1 MKKGLLICF
10 SLLILPMLLLAS
22 NGMFNSHIVSSSVK
36 NYPPGD
42 TIKFKASDYVIQPN
56 DKLDDLLKRIP
67 TISVDKNG
75 VFYSQGQ
82 KIEMFLVDGQEF
94 FTNDISV
101 GARQIRADE
110 VDKLVIYWRWSDQSS
125 FTGVEDN
132 TKKFKVLN
140 VILKKETTNNK
151 K

>member
-10 SLLILPMLLLAS
+10 SLLMLPMLLLAG
-22 NGMFNSHIVSSSVK
+22 NGMLHNEVYG

-42 TIKFKASDYVIQPN
+42 TIIFKASNYVIQPN

-75 VFYSQGQ
+75 IFYSQ
-82 KIEMFLVDGQEF
+82 KDPIEMFLVDGQEF
-94 FTNDISV
+94 FTNNILI
-101 GARQIRADE
+101 GARQLRADE
-110 VDKLVIYWRWSDQSS
+110 VDKLIIYWRWSDQSS

-140 VILKKETTNNK
+140 VIMKKQPTNNK

>member
-10 SLLILPMLLLAS
+10 NLLMLPMLLLAGHGILH
-22 NGMFNSHIVSSSVK
+22 NKIFSSSIKV
-36 NYPPGD
+36 YPPGD
-42 TIKFKASDYVIQPN
+42 TIKFKANDYVIQPN

-67 TISVDKNG
+67 TISVDKRG
-75 VFYSQGQ
+75 VFYSQNDP
-82 KIEMFLVDGQEF
+82 IEMFLVDGQEF
-94 FTNDISV
+94 FTNDILV

-110 VDKLVIYWRWSDQSS
+110 VDKLIIYWRWSDQSS
-125 FTGVEDN
+125 FTGIEDN

-140 VILKKETTNNK
+140 VVLKKETTNNK

>member
-10 SLLILPMLLLAS
+10 SLLMLPILLLAGHSTVNNKVVNSFIKS
-22 NGMFNSHIVSSSVK
+22 N
-36 NYPPGD
+36 PPGD
-42 TIKFKASDYVIQPN
+42 TIIFKASDYVIQPN

-67 TISVDKNG
+67 VISVDKKG
-75 VFYSQGQ
+75 IFYSQNEP
-82 KIEMFLVDGQEF
+82 IEMFLVDGQEF
-94 FTNDISV
+94 FTNNILV

-125 FTGVEDN
+125 FTGIEDN

-140 VILKKETTNNK
+140 VVIKKQPTNNK

>member
-22 NGMFNSHIVSSSVK
+22 DGMLGKKVFISTVQ

-42 TIKFKASDYVIQPN
+42 TIIFKASNYVIQPN

-67 TISVDKNG
+67 TILVDKKG
-75 VFYSQGQ
+75 IFYSQNEP
-82 KIEMFLVDGQEF
+82 IEMFLVDGQEF
-94 FTNDISV
+94 FTNNILV

-140 VILKKETTNNK
+140 VILKNETNNNK

>member
-10 SLLILPMLLLAS
+10 SLLMLPMFLLAS
-22 NGMFNSHIVSSSVK
+22 HGMLHNKVFKSSIK
-36 NYPPGD
+36 NHPPGD
-42 TIKFKASDYVIQPN
+42 TIIFKASNYVIQPN

-75 VFYSQGQ
+75 IFYSQGQ

-101 GARQIRADE
+101 GARQLRADE
-110 VDKLVIYWRWSDQSS
+110 VDKLVIYWRWSEQSS
-125 FTGVEDN
+125 FTGIEDN

-140 VILKKETTNNK
+140 VVMKKQPTNNK

>member
-10 SLLILPMLLLAS
+10 SLLILPMLLLAG
-22 NGMFNSHIVSSSVK
+22 NGMFNNHLISSAIN

-42 TIKFKASDYVIQPN
+42 TIIFKASNYVIQPN

-67 TISVDKNG
+67 TISIDKKG
-75 VFYSQGQ
+75 VFYSQNDQ
-82 KIEMFLVDGQEF
+82 IEMFLVDGQEF

-101 GARQIRADE
+101 GARQLRADE
-110 VDKLVIYWRWSDQSS
+110 VDKLVIYWRWSDQAS

-140 VILKKETTNNK
+140 VIMKKQPTNNK

>member
-10 SLLILPMLLLAS
+10 SLLVLPMLLLAGDGLLH
-22 NGMFNSHIVSSSVK
+22 NKVFKSSIK

-42 TIKFKASDYVIQPN
+42 TIIFKASNYVIQPN

-75 VFYSQGQ
+75 IFYSQGQ

-101 GARQIRADE
+101 GARQLRADE
-110 VDKLVIYWRWSDQSS
+110 VDKLIIYWRWSEQSS
-125 FTGVEDN
+125 FTGIEDN

-140 VILKKETTNNK
+140 VVMKKQPTNNK